1 MTDSLADKIIVVTGA
16 SRGLGEALALGF
28 AQEGASLVL
37 AARTTDDLARVQKSC
52 LQAGA
57 SSATVAQTDVT
68 NETEVERLVRGVIDH
83 DGRIDCFVANAG
95 TSYAM
100 LTEKRYRE
108 LWTYDLDIASELLR
122 VNALGA
128 WLCMKHAL
136 PAMID
141 GSSFILIGSETGRML
156 SPGSGFYAI
165 SKATAEAL
173 ATMAAK
179 EVAER
184 GVRVNVLSPGGMV
197 DTQLFGPAGMPEFLK
212 QAHPPLPPEIIA
224 PPAIWL
230 ASDASIGVNGAMLS
244 GRAWPSKDPNVWKA
258 ELTADAK

>member
-1 MTDSLADKIIVVTGA
+1 MGALTDKVVVVTGA
-16 SRGLGEALALGF
+16 SRGLGEAMAI
-28 AQEGASLVL
+28 AYAEQGADLVL
-37 AARTTDDLARVQKSC
+37 AARTLDDLERVQKAC
-52 LQAGA
+52 VAAGA
-57 SSATVAQTDVT
+57 GSVTIAQTDVT
-68 NETEVERLVRGVIDH
+68 SEADIEQLVGSVIEH
-83 DGRIDCFVANAG
+83 DGRIDVFVANAG
-95 TSYAM
+95 TSYGM
-100 LTEKRYRE
+100 LTDKRYKE
-108 LWTYDLDIASELLR
+108 LHTYDLDIAEQILR

-136 PAMID
+136 PAMTD

-184 GVRVNVLSPGGMV
+184 GVRVNILSPGGMV
-197 DTQLFGPAGMPEFLK
+197 DTQLFGPTGMPEFLK
-212 QAHPPLPPEIIA
+212 QAVPPLPPEIIA

-230 ASDASIGVNGAMLS
+230 ASDESIGVTGATLS
-244 GRAWPSKDPNVWKA
+244 GRAWPTKTPAEWKQ
-258 ELTADAK
+258 ELTA